1 MYIAFLCINI
11 TFKKITK
18 MSKKF
23 ININQRNLKEKAVHN
38 ENITKK
44 KHRNT
49 INNDIYMI
57 IAIEHRII
65 IFHIRK

>member
-1 MYIAFLCINI
+1 MYIAFLCIHI

-23 ININQRNLKEKAVHN
+23 LNINQRNLKEKAVHN
-38 ENITKK
+38 ENITRE